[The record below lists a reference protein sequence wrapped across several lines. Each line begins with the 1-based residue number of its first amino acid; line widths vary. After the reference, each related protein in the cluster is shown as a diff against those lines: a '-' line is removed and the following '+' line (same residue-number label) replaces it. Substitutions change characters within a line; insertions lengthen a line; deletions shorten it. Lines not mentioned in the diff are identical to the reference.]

1 MFGFVAK
8 VVPIVVHI
16 NNKNGTRAFTN
27 RDQSEHAMTGMC
39 MQLLLL
45 MMPIGM
51 RDGLLL
57 LSLVGLLHYSLH
69 GIAYF
74 LRCTAYE

>member
-16 NNKNGTRAFTN
+16 NNKNGTRASSN

-45 MMPIGM
+45 MMSIGK
-51 RDGLLL
+51 RKGLL

-69 GIAYF
+69 VIAYF
-74 LRCTAYE
+74 LHCTAYD